1 LGVWETKFFGL
12 GFFDLLDFVTAKMM
26 LPINGLLVCL
36 FVGWYLKKSIS
47 HEELTNEGALRAPYY
62 STYMF
67 LLKYVVPI
75 AICLI
80 MINELG
86 LI

>member
-1 LGVWETKFFGL
+1 
-12 GFFDLLDFVTAKMM
+12 M

-47 HEELTNEGALRAPYY
+47 HEELTNGGRLKAPYY
-62 STYMF
+62 PVYMF
-67 LLKYVVPI
+67 LLKYVVPV
-75 AICLI
+75 AIFFI

-86 LI
+86 FI